1 MRNKGKVHPLI
12 SSSSSSSSNT
22 ASKDVLP
29 VLKLLP
35 AAILALISVL
45 SFEDREVLAYMISRS
60 LKSTNPPVFA
70 ADEKKKS
77 LKKSPANG
85 HGHKSPASFD
95 CECFDCY
102 TSFWS
107 RWDSSPNRELIHQA
121 IEAFEEHLSNG
132 EQSRKINNGKNRKRE
147 KVGRRKNEK
156 IADGIGILDFPAT
169 EVKSESPVSGLL
181 ETELSM
187 STLKED
193 DVAAESGESE
203 VKEEVVPKEETV
215 VALPPSTAVVH
226 SHKGLARKVLP
237 DVLGLFNSR
246 LWNLWNPNV

>member
-12 SSSSSSSSNT
+12 SSSSSSSSSYS

-35 AAILALISVL
+35 AAIFALISL
-45 SFEDREVLAYMISRS
+45 LPFEDREVLAYMISRS
-60 LKSTNPPVFA
+60 LKLTNPP
-70 ADEKKKS
+70 DEKKKS
-77 LKKSPANG
+77 PKNS
-85 HGHKSPASFD
+85 HGHKPPASFD

-121 IEAFEEHLSNG
+121 IEAFEEHLNNG
-132 EQSRKINNGKNRKRE
+132 EHSRKSNNGKRKKEKLRRRKGE
-147 KVGRRKNEK
+147 KV
-156 IADGIGILDFPAT
+156 ADGIGVPDFPAT
-169 EVKSESPVSGLL
+169 EGKSNSPVSLL
-181 ETELSM
+181 PVPETESAPN
-187 STLKED
+187 ED
-193 DVAAESGESE
+193 DVAAKSGEGE
-203 VKEEVVPKEETV
+203 VKEVV
-215 VALPPSTAVVH
+215 VAKELSTTQAAH

-246 LWNLWNPNV
+246 LWGLLWGLWNPNV